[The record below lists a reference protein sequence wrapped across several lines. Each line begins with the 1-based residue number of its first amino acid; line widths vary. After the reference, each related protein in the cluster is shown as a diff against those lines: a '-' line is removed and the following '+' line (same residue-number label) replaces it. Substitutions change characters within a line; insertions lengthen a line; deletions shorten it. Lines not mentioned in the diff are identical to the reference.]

1 MYKIKKM
8 DLLISIYIFCV
19 MISELMGA
27 KTFPLFSIG
36 NFKISSS
43 VAILVFPLIYA
54 TNDIVTEVFGKVRAR
69 SIIRS
74 SLIIIFLIFLFSL
87 LATYLPPS
95 ARFSASEK
103 AYDEIFTKSA
113 RLSAASLVALAIGDF
128 LDVLIFSK
136 IRQKF
141 GRKNLWL
148 RTNLSNFIAQLSDTT
163 IFMTLAFYALS
174 INFKENGIFL
184 IGLILPYWLIKCSMS
199 VIETPI
205 VYLGVNW
212 LKKENTNESLS
223 D

>member
-19 MISELMGA
+19 MISEFMGA

-36 NFKISSS
+36 SLKINSS

-141 GRKNLWL
+141 GRKNLWF

-163 IFMTLAFYALS
+163 IFMTLAFYALPV
-174 INFKENGIFL
+174 NFKDNGIFL